1 MITTTIR
8 FTGKAANGNELYR
21 SYYLVADDDGS
32 SGAGKSSIVPM
43 SAQAA
48 MPDKD
53 HFSVKSGGGKA
64 ALEYVIK
71 LLSELPSNQG
81 LTFSVNHN
89 PN

>member
-1 MITTTIR
+1 MMTTTIR
-8 FTGKAANGNELYR
+8 FTGKSAEGKELYR

-32 SGAGKSSIVPM
+32 GGAGKSSIIPM

-48 MPDKD
+48 MPDTD
-53 HFSVKSGGGKA
+53 HFTVKSGGGKA

-81 LTFSVNHN
+81 LSFAVDHN
-89 PN
+89 PG